1 MATYPFTSA
10 LVTGASSGIGEE
22 VTRQL
27 AAAGVPV
34 VVVARRV
41 DRLEALAGE
50 LDGIEVLAADLGTR
64 AGQASSPHAS
74 PTPPSPIDLVVN
86 NAGFGTS
93 GAFHELDVDRLSDEI
108 ELNVG
113 ALTRLTHAALSSM
126 VPRARGW
133 VLNVSSFASFQPG
146 PRLAVYAATK
156 AYVTSLSESLHEEV
170 KRRASW
176 SPRCVPAS
184 TGPSSRRSANM
195 AEDERDIPGFVWLDL
210 PEVVASALEGTA
222 KGRAL
227 VVPGALYKSAS
238 WITGVTP
245 RWLERVGSGIVPRLT
260 SVVSEFGRVRSRERP
275 R

>member
-22 VTRQL
+22 LTRQL
-27 AAAGVPV
+27 AAAGVTV

-64 AGQASSPHAS
+64 AGQDLVAARIADAAD
-74 PTPPSPIDLVVN
+74 PIDLVVN
-86 NAGFGTS
+86 NAGFGTT
-93 GAFHELDVDRLSDEI
+93 GTFHELDVDRQSDEI

-113 ALTRLTHAALSSM
+113 ALTRLTHAALAAM
-126 VPRARGW
+126 VPRKRGW

-156 AYVTSLSESLHEEV
+156 AFVTSLSESLHEEV
-170 KRRASW
+170 KSEGVVVTALCPGLIRTEFQE
-176 SPRCVPAS
+176 V
-184 TGPSSRRSANM
+184 SRMGEYDS
-195 AEDERDIPGFVWLDL
+195 EFPGFVWLDL
-210 PEVVASALEGTA
+210 PEVVTSALEGTA

-245 RWLERVGSGIVPRLT
+245 RWLKRVGSGMVPR
-260 SVVSEFGRVRSRERP
+260 RD
-275 R
+275 